1 MGEDGPMTLILKIT
15 DEGSQYS
22 DQLHDLLGEFGL
34 DPAVDDELD
43 DLSLLP
49 AYVLAG
55 ASIRTEAHSHGT
67 HMHVI
72 AINVE
77 IAEELEAAFYDALG
91 QVLEAGD
98 EDDEDDD

>member
-1 MGEDGPMTLILKIT
+1 MTLILKIT

-22 DQLHDLLGEFGL
+22 DRVHDLLGEFGL

>member
-1 MGEDGPMTLILKIT
+1 MTLILKIT

-72 AINVE
+72 ARSPRNLRRRSTTHSVRCWKP
-77 IAEELEAAFYDALG
+77 ATKMTKTTTKRLPAN
-91 QVLEAGD
+91 
-98 EDDEDDD
+98 

>member
-1 MGEDGPMTLILKIT
+1 MGEDAPMTLIMKIT
-15 DEGSQYS
+15 DDGSQYS
-22 DQLHDLLGEFGL
+22 DRLVDLLGEFGV
-34 DPAVDDELD
+34 DPAVDDEID

-67 HMHVI
+67 HMHVL

-77 IAEELEAAFYDALG
+77 IAEELEEAFYDALG
-91 QVLEAGD
+91 QVLEAD
-98 EDDEDDD
+98 DDDDDDE